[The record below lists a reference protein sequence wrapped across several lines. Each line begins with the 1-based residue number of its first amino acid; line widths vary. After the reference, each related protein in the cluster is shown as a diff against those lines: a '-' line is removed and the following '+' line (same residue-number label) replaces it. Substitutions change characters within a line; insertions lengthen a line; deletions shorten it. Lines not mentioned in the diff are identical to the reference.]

1 MTTLNYL
8 KHLKNLKQK
17 RSFLYQTLFNFL
29 MAIFFIKK
37 GRIQFRQNNSG
48 LNNFLYKNY
57 GTTIHWRSRG
67 GEGRR
72 LGRPQFILQ
81 YMVPIPVISVFMKIW
96 GLSYASFGTVF
107 YF

>member
-57 GTTIHWRSRG
+57 GTNIHWRSRG
-67 GEGRR
+67 GSGGD
-72 LGRPQFILQ
+72 LGDRSL
-81 YMVPIPVISVFMKIW
+81 YYNTW
-96 GLSYASFGTVF
+96 YLYR
-107 YF
+107 